1 MCAPPTYVLLIS
13 SWLHDGD
20 SIPYTTSTAIFPLPK
35 DSKVLW
41 KCAPVHPVVLRLP
54 EQSLVHEGGF
64 AAAVG
69 HKLGPKL
76 LEALAEAHGKQN
88 PGFKHV
94 QNGSNMFHLCRF
106 FFSVFESCGKWAQS
120 GQHRDNRMPVRK
132 CKTAPYHTSA
142 HDAKLGSCHQL
153 VATPKRSHSWVL
165 WHSNSMT
172 QPIASHGHHKCRF
185 YADNQRT
192 SKNCGFLSAIVALLW
207 YILIHCRLL
216 GKKEAY
222 RNRSGWCWKTDECFS
237 ASQVTYCCWV
247 LPEHNFVPHP
257 LKSNEKLDKG
267 ELWHS
272 SNFER
277 WAMPSCA
284 IFWWAKLQ
292 IVSGTFLYPGT
303 NLRRVALRP
312 GQNTPTQQY
321 ACDWSKTNKC
331 HHLSVD
337 YVNLCQFTTAVDLDM
352 LNQCI
357 SSYRLPEWYL
367 THQKSSKHLQ
377 HSAIVLSRP
386 ET

>member
-1 MCAPPTYVLLIS
+1 
-13 SWLHDGD
+13 
-20 SIPYTTSTAIFPLPK
+20 
-35 DSKVLW
+35 
-41 KCAPVHPVVLRLP
+41 
-54 EQSLVHEGGF
+54 
-64 AAAVG
+64 
-69 HKLGPKL
+69 
-76 LEALAEAHGKQN
+76 
-88 PGFKHV
+88 
-94 QNGSNMFHLCRF
+94 MFHLCRF

-165 WHSNSMT
+165 WHSNSMM

-185 YADNQRT
+185 YADKQRT

-277 WAMPSCA
+277 AMPSCA

-292 IVSGTFLYPGT
+292 IASGFFLSRNQSPKSCIAAWTEHTHAAICMWLKQNKQMYT
-303 NLRRVALRP
+303 NVIICQL
-312 GQNTPTQQY
+312 TT
-321 ACDWSKTNKC
+321 SI
-331 HHLSVD
+331 
-337 YVNLCQFTTAVDLDM
+337 YVNLLQQWIWICWISVYHRIDYQKGIWHIKHHQNICSIQQLFFRGLRLKFQDVSRKTMFRYSESFEFQLRCPRRSASTSR
-352 LNQCI
+352 CI
-357 SSYRLPEWYL
+357 CSSFACNLGTELGLGHW
-367 THQKSSKHLQ
+367 K
-377 HSAIVLSRP
+377 
-386 ET
+386 